1 MKAQLDLLHNILQFP
16 DDVTITIE
24 NSRCK
29 LPTAYYYPAR
39 NEILIVAN
47 RPALMRYALAEL
59 ISHELAERDFHF
71 LFKEEEDSEG
81 NSHDDTIFHEIER
94 EYRQRIDEAICREHD

>member
-1 MKAQLDLLHNILQFP
+1 MKAQLELLHKILDFP

-29 LPTAYYYPAR
+29 LPTAYYYPGR

-47 RPALMRYALAEL
+47 KPALIRYALAEL
-59 ISHELAERDFHF
+59 ISHELAEMDFNQ
-71 LFKEEEDSEG
+71 LFPEPTE
-81 NSHDDTIFHEIER
+81 NSHDDVIFHEIER
-94 EYRQRIDEAICREHD
+94 EYRQRIDEAILREHD